1 MPAKH
6 PLLVFQIQKQKRLD
20 SALTGEGT
28 RRTGGRWN
36 QMDVPLIY
44 ASALPELAFL
54 ETFVHLYRTSFADL
68 PPFVLLTLAVPTG
81 ALETVGPTDL
91 PPGWSQ
97 RPYPD
102 VTSQFLRPRLPAND
116 PALAFSESSVI
127 LPGSPTRNAL
137 INPRHCRMREGHIVA
152 TAALE
157 FDEPLQPALP
167 AELARH
173 RSRKK

>member
-36 QMDVPLIY
+36 QMDVPLIF
-44 ASALPELAFL
+44 ASASPELAFL
-54 ETFVHLYRTSFADL
+54 ETFVHLYRTSLADL

-116 PALAFSESSVI
+116 PALAFLVSSVI

-157 FDEPLQPALP
+157 FDERLQPTLP

-173 RSRKK
+173 RPRKK

>member
-20 SALTGEGT
+20 SALTVEGT

-54 ETFVHLYRTSFADL
+54 ETFVHLDRTSLADL

-81 ALETVGPTDL
+81 ALETVGPLTYRRAGVSDRI
-91 PPGWSQ
+91 PTSPRSFYGPAC
-97 RPYPD
+97 RPMTRPWPFRSRPSFYPA
-102 VTSQFLRPRLPAND
+102 RLP
-116 PALAFSESSVI
+116 V
-127 LPGSPTRNAL
+127 
-137 INPRHCRMREGHIVA
+137 MR
-152 TAALE
+152 
-157 FDEPLQPALP
+157 
-167 AELARH
+167 
-173 RSRKK
+173 